1 MIRNGGVDK
10 EVVEPFCDI
19 WVFKEDCGGELIGT
33 LLPYVLIEGGGGC
46 VLEVFFSF
54 KLGEFI
60 HGVIAEKSLVCVD
73 LFRQ

>member
-33 LLPYVLIEGGGGC
+33 LLPYVLIEGGGGVYWRC
-46 VLEVFFSF
+46 FLVL
-54 KLGEFI
+54 
-60 HGVIAEKSLVCVD
+60 SLASLSMVS
-73 LFRQ
+73 LPRNP